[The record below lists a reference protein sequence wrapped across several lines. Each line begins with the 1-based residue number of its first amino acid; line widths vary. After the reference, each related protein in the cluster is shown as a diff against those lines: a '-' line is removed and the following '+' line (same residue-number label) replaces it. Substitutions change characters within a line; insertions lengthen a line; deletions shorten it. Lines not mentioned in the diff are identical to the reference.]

1 MQNGTIPA
9 RSLDLNPIENAFNV
23 IKRKLENDAI
33 DKEIR
38 KENFNDFKD
47 RVLRCLRSLDPG
59 ILDRT
64 IESMPKRVEAILS
77 CNGHRIKY

>member
-1 MQNGTIPA
+1 MHQIPA
-9 RSLDLNPIENAFNV
+9 RSPDLNPIENAFNL

-38 KENFNDFKD
+38 KENFNYFKD
-47 RVLRCLRSLDPG
+47 RVLRCLGSLDSG

-77 CNGHRIKY
+77 CNGH